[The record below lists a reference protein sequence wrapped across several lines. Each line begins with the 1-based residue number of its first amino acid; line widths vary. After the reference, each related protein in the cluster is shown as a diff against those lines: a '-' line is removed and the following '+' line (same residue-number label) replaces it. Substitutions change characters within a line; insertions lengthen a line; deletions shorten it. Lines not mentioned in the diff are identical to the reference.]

1 MKLQQLS
8 TKFNVVTNSVT
19 LESKSLFLYD
29 DYTKFVDFGMN
40 DNESYISICVDDEG
54 TVGYI
59 YASTTLWTNTAGE
72 PTKCHAFDYMGGN
85 GVVMH
90 AYTKIPNETDELVET
105 FTNSSTTVSLE
116 PFNLI
121 DNIEDFPYGAMIYLV
136 SSKGNN
142 GSNGSSGGGAST
154 YYSSKQY
161 YVNGTGGAGGSSG
174 APGKGVLVTL
184 ELAEFLSD
192 GTPDFDNTIL
202 TGTIRHEGEGGAAG
216 GGGGGGAGWKRAYR
230 WDQTSGNKRGA
241 VGSGGTRGYAN
252 VASRTNKIR
261 IPRNV
266 AVKCSSFL
274 GHTGSRGTNG
284 YNGTVGY
291 GGTHA
296 SGNTFYVES
305 SSSSS
310 YGGNGGAGGSY
321 GSTPGSLGSYNSR
334 YDGGKGGNGASVS
347 SPTTKTTVNTEIN
360 GKPVYT
366 VVHTNSSDFTASN
379 NLASTGGMAL
389 TRIIPI
395 YDE

>member
-1 MKLQQLS
+1 
-8 TKFNVVTNSVT
+8 
-19 LESKSLFLYD
+19 
-29 DYTKFVDFGMN
+29 
-40 DNESYISICVDDEG
+40 
-54 TVGYI
+54 
-59 YASTTLWTNTAGE
+59 
-72 PTKCHAFDYMGGN
+72 MGGN

-105 FTNSSTTVSLE
+105 FTNSSTTTSLDA
-116 PFNLI
+116 FNLI

-142 GSNGSSGGGAST
+142 GSNGSAGGNAST
-154 YYSSKQY
+154 YYDSSAKYQVY
-161 YVNGTGGAGGSSG
+161 INGSGGAGGSSG

-184 ELAEFLSD
+184 KLAEFLSD
-192 GTPDFDNTIL
+192 GTPDFDNSL
-202 TGTIRHEGEGGAAG
+202 STGTIRHEGEGGAAG
-216 GGGGGGAGWKRAYR
+216 GGGGGGAGWREAYKYN
-230 WDQTSGNKRGA
+230 QTSNNIMGA
-241 VGSGGTRGYAN
+241 VGSGGTKGYAN

-284 YNGTVGY
+284 
-291 GGTHA
+291 A
-296 SGNTFYVES
+296 K
-305 SSSSS
+305 
-310 YGGNGGAGGSY
+310 GGNGAASFYNNSNYPKSSNGGIGGAGGSY
-321 GSTPGSLGSYNSR
+321 GSTSGGMGSYNDA
-334 YDGGKGGNGASVS
+334 YNGGKGGAGASVS

-366 VVHTNSSDFTASN
+366 VVHTNSSSFTASN

>member
-1 MKLQQLS
+1 MKLQELT
-8 TKFNVVTNSVT
+8 TKFNLVTNSAT
-19 LESKSLFLYD
+19 LESKSIALYD
-29 DYTKFVDFGMN
+29 DYTKFVDFGVD
-40 DNESYISICVDDEG
+40 DNESYISVCVDDVG

-59 YASTTLWTNTAGE
+59 YASSTLWTNTAGE

-105 FTNSSTTVSLE
+105 FTNSSTTTSLE
-116 PFNLI
+116 AFNLI

-142 GSNGSSGGGAST
+142 GSDGSSGGVGSNKYDKTSAAQR
-154 YYSSKQY
+154 YYIGK
-161 YVNGTGGAGGSSG
+161 GGAGGSSG

-192 GTPDFDNTIL
+192 GTPDFDNSIS

-216 GGGGGGAGWKRAYR
+216 GGGGGGAGWERTYPYG
-230 WDQTSGNKRGA
+230 QYGNGIHGNP
-241 VGSGGTRGYAN
+241 GSGGTKGYAN

-261 IPRNV
+261 IPNNV

-274 GHTGSRGTNG
+274 GHTGSSGTTGSTGKGENSVLIYNNKAVNG
-284 YNGTVGY
+284 G
-291 GGTHA
+291 
-296 SGNTFYVES
+296 S
-305 SSSSS
+305 
-310 YGGNGGAGGSY
+310 GGAGGSY
-321 GSTPGSLGSYNSR
+321 GSTKGGAGAETNNYN
-334 YDGGKGGNGASVS
+334 GGRGGNGASVS
-347 SPTTKTTVNTEIN
+347 SPTTKTTVDTEIN

-366 VVHTNSSDFTASN
+366 VTHTNSSNFIAAN

-389 TRIIPI
+389 ARIIPI

>member
-1 MKLQQLS
+1 MKLQELT
-8 TKFNVVTNSVT
+8 TKFNLVTNSAT
-19 LESKSLFLYD
+19 LESKSIALYD
-29 DYTKFVDFGMN
+29 DYSKFVDFGMN
-40 DNESYISICVDDEG
+40 DNESYISVCVDDAG

-72 PTKCHAFDYMGGN
+72 PTKCHVFDYMGGN

-90 AYTKIPNETDELVET
+90 AYTKIPNETDELIET
-105 FTNSSTTVSLE
+105 FTNSSTTTSLT

-142 GSNGSSGGGAST
+142 GNNGSGGGYGST
-154 YYSSKQY
+154 SYDSSAKAQRYY
-161 YVNGTGGAGGSSG
+161 NGSGGAGGSSG

-192 GTPDFDNTIL
+192 GTPDFDNAIS

-216 GGGGGGAGWKRAYR
+216 GGGGGGAGWYKAHG
-230 WDQTSGNKRGA
+230 QGFTKKNVKGSP
-241 VGSGGTRGYAN
+241 GSGGTKGYAN
-252 VASRTNKIR
+252 VSSRTNKIR

-274 GHTGSRGTNG
+274 GHTGTRGTDG
-284 YNGTVGY
+284 AKGGSGGGSFTV
-291 GGTHA
+291 TK
-296 SGNTFYVES
+296 FDRES
-305 SSSSS
+305 SF
-310 YGGNGGAGGSY
+310 GGNGGAGGSY
-321 GSTPGSLGSYNSR
+321 GSTS
-334 YDGGKGGNGASVS
+334 GGAGAGVNYWNGGAGGTGASVN
-347 SPTTKTTVNTEIN
+347 SPTTKTTVDTEIN

-366 VVHTNSSDFTASN
+366 VTHTDSSNFTAAN

-389 TRIIPI
+389 TRIIPM
-395 YDE
+395 YNE

>member
-1 MKLQQLS
+1 MKLQQL
-8 TKFNVVTNSVT
+8 TTEFNVITNSVT
-19 LESKSLFLYD
+19 LESKSIALYD

-40 DNESYISICVDDEG
+40 DNESYISICVDDAG

-72 PTKCHAFDYMGGN
+72 STKCHAFDYMGGN

-90 AYTKIPNETDELVET
+90 AYTKIPNEIDELIET
-105 FTNSSTTVSLE
+105 FTNTSDTTSLE

-142 GSNGSSGGGAST
+142 GTDGSAGGYGSTSYDSSAKAQRYYSGG
-154 YYSSKQY
+154 
-161 YVNGTGGAGGSSG
+161 GGAGGSSG
-174 APGKGVLVTL
+174 APGKGVLVKL

-192 GTPDFDNTIL
+192 GTPDFDNAVS

-216 GGGGGGAGWKRAYR
+216 GGGGGGAGWYKAYAYSS
-230 WDQTSGNKRGA
+230 TSRNVKGGP
-241 VGSGGTRGYAN
+241 GSGGTKGYAN
-252 VASRTNKIR
+252 VSSRTNKIR

-274 GHTGSRGTNG
+274 GHTGPRGNSG
-284 YNGTVGY
+284 AKGGSGGPSFTVY
-291 GGTHA
+291 ISYEQT
-296 SGNTFYVES
+296 
-305 SSSSS
+305 

-321 GSTPGSLGSYNSR
+321 GDTSGGAGASSYYWN
-334 YDGGKGGNGASVS
+334 GGNGGTGASVD
-347 SPTTKTTVNTEIN
+347 SPTTKTTVDAEIN

-366 VVHTNSSDFTASN
+366 VTHTNSSNFNAAN

>member
-1 MKLQQLS
+1 MKLQELT
-8 TKFNVVTNSVT
+8 TKFNLVTNSAT
-19 LESKSLFLYD
+19 LESKSIALYD

-40 DNESYISICVDDEG
+40 DNESYISVCVDVAG

-72 PTKCHAFDYMGGN
+72 PTKCHVFDYMGGN

-90 AYTKIPNETDELVET
+90 AYTKIPNEKDELIET
-105 FTNSSTTVSLE
+105 FTNSSTTTSLDA
-116 PFNLI
+116 FNLI

-142 GSNGSSGGGAST
+142 GNNGSGGGYGST
-154 YYSSKQY
+154 SYDSSAKAQRYYS
-161 YVNGTGGAGGSSG
+161 GGGGAGGSSG
-174 APGKGVLVTL
+174 APGKGVLVKL

-192 GTPDFDNTIL
+192 GTPDFDNAVS

-216 GGGGGGAGWKRAYR
+216 GGGGGGAGWYKAYPYS
-230 WDQTSGNKRGA
+230 QTNSNMKGVA
-241 VGSGGTRGYAN
+241 GSGGTRGYAN
-252 VASRTNKIR
+252 VSSRTNKIR

-274 GHTGSRGTNG
+274 GHTGPRGTNG
-284 YNGTVGY
+284 AT
-291 GGTHA
+291 
-296 SGNTFYVES
+296 
-305 SSSSS
+305 
-310 YGGNGGAGGSY
+310 GGNGAASFIVTGSNYRDSNGGIGGAGGSY
-321 GSTPGSLGSYNSR
+321 GSTSGGSGAYPYYYN
-334 YDGGKGGNGASVS
+334 GGRGGNGASVN
-347 SPTTKTTVNTEIN
+347 SPTTKTTVDTEIN

-366 VVHTNSSDFTASN
+366 VTHTDSSNFTAAN

>member
-1 MKLQQLS
+1 MKLQQLT
-8 TKFNVVTNSVT
+8 TKFNVITNSAT
-19 LESKSLFLYD
+19 LESKSIALYD

-40 DNESYISICVDDEG
+40 DNESYISVCVDDAG

-72 PTKCHAFDYMGGN
+72 PTKCHVFDYMGGN

-90 AYTKIPNETDELVET
+90 AYTKIPNEIDELIET
-105 FTNSSTTVSLE
+105 FTNTSDTTSLE
-116 PFNLI
+116 SFNLI

-142 GSNGSSGGGAST
+142 GTDGSAGGYGSTSYDSSAKAQRYYSGG
-154 YYSSKQY
+154 
-161 YVNGTGGAGGSSG
+161 GGAGGSSG
-174 APGKGVLVTL
+174 APGKGVLVKL

-192 GTPDFDNTIL
+192 GTPDFDNAVS

-216 GGGGGGAGWKRAYR
+216 GGGGGGAGWYKAYAYGS
-230 WDQTSGNKRGA
+230 TSHNATGGP
-241 VGSGGTRGYAN
+241 GSGGTKGYAN
-252 VASRTNKIR
+252 VSSRTNKIR

-274 GHTGSRGTNG
+274 GHTGPRGNSG
-284 YNGTVGY
+284 AKGGSGGPSFTVSIHY
-291 GGTHA
+291 EQT
-296 SGNTFYVES
+296 
-305 SSSSS
+305 

-321 GSTPGSLGSYNSR
+321 GDIS
-334 YDGGKGGNGASVS
+334 GGAGAGAYYWMGGNGGTGASVN
-347 SPTTKTTVNTEIN
+347 SPTTKTTVDTEIN

-366 VVHTNSSDFTASN
+366 VTHTDSSNFTAAN

>member
-1 MKLQQLS
+1 MKLQQLT
-8 TKFNVVTNSVT
+8 TKFNVITNSAT
-19 LESKSLFLYD
+19 LESKSIALYD

-40 DNESYISICVDDEG
+40 DNESYISVCVDDAG

-72 PTKCHAFDYMGGN
+72 PTKCHVFDYMGGN

-105 FTNSSTTVSLE
+105 FTNSSTTTSLDE
-116 PFNLI
+116 FNLI

-142 GSNGSSGGGAST
+142 GNNGSGGGYGST
-154 YYSSKQY
+154 SYDSSAKAQRYYS
-161 YVNGTGGAGGSSG
+161 GGGGAGGSSG
-174 APGKGVLVTL
+174 APGKGVLVKL

-192 GTPDFDNTIL
+192 GTPDFDNAVS

-216 GGGGGGAGWKRAYR
+216 GGGGGGAGWYKAYPYGS
-230 WDQTSGNKRGA
+230 TSRNVTGGP
-241 VGSGGTRGYAN
+241 GSGGTKGYAN
-252 VASRTNKIR
+252 VSSRTNKIR

-274 GHTGSRGTNG
+274 GHTGPRGNSG
-284 YNGTVGY
+284 AK
-291 GGTHA
+291 GG
-296 SGNTFYVES
+296 SGGPSFTAIYSYEQT
-305 SSSSS
+305 

-321 GSTPGSLGSYNSR
+321 GDTS
-334 YDGGKGGNGASVS
+334 GGAGASAYYWMGGNGGTGASVD
-347 SPTTKTTVNTEIN
+347 SPTTKTTVDTEIN

-366 VVHTNSSDFTASN
+366 VTHTDSSNFTAAN

>member
-1 MKLQQLS
+1 MKLQQLT
-8 TKFNVVTNSVT
+8 TKFNLITNSAT
-19 LESKSLFLYD
+19 LESKSIALYD
-29 DYTKFVDFGMN
+29 DYTKFVDFGVN
-40 DNESYISICVDDEG
+40 DNESYISVCVDDAG

-72 PTKCHAFDYMGGN
+72 PTKCHVFDYMGGN

-90 AYTKIPNETDELVET
+90 AYTKIPNEKDELIET
-105 FTNSSTTVSLE
+105 FTNSSTTTSLE

-142 GSNGSSGGGAST
+142 GSDGSRGGVGSNNYDTQSAAQR
-154 YYSSKQY
+154 YYIGK
-161 YVNGTGGAGGSSG
+161 GGAGGSSG

-192 GTPDFDNTIL
+192 GTPDFDNSVS

-216 GGGGGGAGWKRAYR
+216 GGGGGGAGWQIAYPYN
-230 WDQTSGNKRGA
+230 SSSKGIHGNP
-241 VGSGGTRGYAN
+241 GSGGTKGYAN

-261 IPRNV
+261 IPNNV

-274 GHTGSRGTNG
+274 GHTGSRGTSG
-284 YNGTVGY
+284 STGGG
-291 GGTHA
+291 GGTILI
-296 SGNTFYVES
+296 YS
-305 SSSSS
+305 SKAVN
-310 YGGNGGAGGSY
+310 GGSGGAGGSY
-321 GSTPGSLGSYNSR
+321 GSTR
-334 YDGGKGGNGASVS
+334 GGAGAGAYYWNGGAGGTGASVN
-347 SPTTKTTVNTEIN
+347 SPATKTTVDTEIN

-366 VVHTNSSDFTASN
+366 VTHTDSSNFTAAN
-379 NLASTGGMAL
+379 NLASTGGMTL

>member
-1 MKLQQLS
+1 MKLQQLT
-8 TKFNVVTNSVT
+8 TKFNVITNSAT
-19 LESKSLFLYD
+19 LESKSIALYD

-40 DNESYISICVDDEG
+40 DNESYISVCVDDAG

-72 PTKCHAFDYMGGN
+72 PTKCHVFDYMGGN

-90 AYTKIPNETDELVET
+90 AYTKIPNEKDELIET
-105 FTNSSTTVSLE
+105 FTNSSTTTSLDA
-116 PFNLI
+116 FNLI

-142 GSNGSSGGGAST
+142 GSDGSIG
-154 YYSSKQY
+154 
-161 YVNGTGGAGGSSG
+161 GTGSTRYDSSTGLQCYTNGHGGTGGSSG

-192 GTPDFDNTIL
+192 GTPDFDNVVS

-216 GGGGGGAGWKRAYR
+216 GGGGGGAGWYKANG
-230 WDQTSGNKRGA
+230 WNSINGNRLGSP
-241 VGSGGTRGYAN
+241 GSGGTRGYAN
-252 VASRTNKIR
+252 VSSRTNKIR

-274 GHTGSRGTNG
+274 GHTGLRGTNG
-284 YNGTVGY
+284 
-291 GGTHA
+291 
-296 SGNTFYVES
+296 SK
-305 SSSSS
+305 
-310 YGGNGGAGGSY
+310 GGNGAGDFRVREKDSSNSKGGSGGAGGMYGHVSGGAGAGNSY
-321 GSTPGSLGSYNSR
+321 WN
-334 YDGGKGGNGASVS
+334 GGRGGNGASVN
-347 SPTTKTTVNTEIN
+347 SPTTKTTVDTEIN

-366 VVHTNSSDFTASN
+366 VTHTDSSNFTAAN

-389 TRIIPI
+389 ARIIPI

>member
-1 MKLQQLS
+1 MKLQQLA
-8 TKFNVVTNSVT
+8 TKFNVITNSAT
-19 LESKSLFLYD
+19 LESKSIALYD
-29 DYTKFVDFGMN
+29 DYTKFVDFGAN
-40 DNESYISICVDDEG
+40 GNESYISVCVDDAG

-59 YASTTLWTNTAGE
+59 YASSTLWTNTAGK

-105 FTNSSTTVSLE
+105 FTNSSTTTSLDA
-116 PFNLI
+116 FNLI

-142 GSNGSSGGGAST
+142 GSNGSAGGSGST
-154 YYSSKQY
+154 YYDRSEAAQRY
-161 YVNGTGGAGGSSG
+161 HNGSGGAGGSSG

-184 ELAEFLSD
+184 ELADFLSD
-192 GTPDFDNTIL
+192 GTPDFDNTVS

-216 GGGGGGAGWKRAYR
+216 GGGGGGAGWYRAYPYN
-230 WDQTSGNKRGA
+230 QTNSNMKGVA
-241 VGSGGTRGYAN
+241 GSGGTQGYAN
-252 VASRTNKIR
+252 VSSRTNKIR

-274 GHTGSRGTNG
+274 GHTGPRGTNG
-284 YNGTVGY
+284 AT
-291 GGTHA
+291 
-296 SGNTFYVES
+296 
-305 SSSSS
+305 
-310 YGGNGGAGGSY
+310 GGNGAASFLVTGLKYRNSNGGIGGAGGSY
-321 GSTPGSLGSYNSR
+321 GSTSGGSGAYPYYYN
-334 YDGGKGGNGASVS
+334 GGKGGTGASVN
-347 SPTTKTTVNTEIN
+347 SPTTKTTVDTEIN

-366 VVHTNSSDFTASN
+366 VTHTDSSNFTAAN

-389 TRIIPI
+389 ARIIPI

>member
-1 MKLQQLS
+1 MKLQQLT
-8 TKFNVVTNSVT
+8 TKFNVITNSAT
-19 LESKSLFLYD
+19 LESKSIALYD

-40 DNESYISICVDDEG
+40 DNESYISVCVDDAG

-72 PTKCHAFDYMGGN
+72 PTKCHVFDYMGGN

-105 FTNSSTTVSLE
+105 FTNSSTTTSLT

-142 GSNGSSGGGAST
+142 GNNGSGGGYGST
-154 YYSSKQY
+154 SYDSSAKAQRYYS
-161 YVNGTGGAGGSSG
+161 GGGGAGGSSG
-174 APGKGVLVTL
+174 APGKGVLVKL

-192 GTPDFDNTIL
+192 GTPDFDNAVS

-216 GGGGGGAGWKRAYR
+216 GGGGGGAGWYKAYAYGS
-230 WDQTSGNKRGA
+230 TSHNATGGP
-241 VGSGGTRGYAN
+241 GSGGTKGYAN
-252 VASRTNKIR
+252 VSSRTNKIR

-274 GHTGSRGTNG
+274 GHTGPRGNSG
-284 YNGTVGY
+284 AKGGSGGPSFTVSIRYEQTY
-291 GGTHA
+291 GG
-296 SGNTFYVES
+296 S
-305 SSSSS
+305 
-310 YGGNGGAGGSY
+310 GGAGGSY
-321 GSTPGSLGSYNSR
+321 GDIS
-334 YDGGKGGNGASVS
+334 GGAGAGAYYWMGGNGGTGASVD
-347 SPTTKTTVNTEIN
+347 SPTTKTTVDTEIN

-366 VVHTNSSDFTASN
+366 VTHTDSSNFTAAN

-395 YDE
+395 YNE

>member
-1 MKLQQLS
+1 MKLQELT
-8 TKFNVVTNSVT
+8 TKFNLVTNSAT
-19 LESKSLFLYD
+19 LESKSIALYD

-40 DNESYISICVDDEG
+40 DNESYISVCVDDAG

-72 PTKCHAFDYMGGN
+72 PTKCHVFDYMGGN

-90 AYTKIPNETDELVET
+90 AYTKIPNEKDELIET
-105 FTNSSTTVSLE
+105 FTNSSTTTSLDA
-116 PFNLI
+116 FNLV

-142 GSNGSSGGGAST
+142 GNNGSGGGYGST
-154 YYSSKQY
+154 SYDSSAKAQRYYS
-161 YVNGTGGAGGSSG
+161 GGGGAGGSSG
-174 APGKGVLVTL
+174 APGKGVLVKL

-192 GTPDFDNTIL
+192 GTPDFNNAVS

-216 GGGGGGAGWKRAYR
+216 GGGGGGAGWYKAYPYNS
-230 WDQTSGNKRGA
+230 TSHNVTGGP
-241 VGSGGTRGYAN
+241 GSGGTKGYAN
-252 VASRTNKIR
+252 VSSRTNKIR

-274 GHTGSRGTNG
+274 GHTGPRGNSG
-284 YNGTVGY
+284 AK
-291 GGTHA
+291 GG
-296 SGNTFYVES
+296 SGGPSFTAVS
-305 SSSSS
+305 SYEQT

-321 GSTPGSLGSYNSR
+321 GSTN
-334 YDGGKGGNGASVS
+334 GGAGAGAYYWMGGNGGTGASVN
-347 SPTTKTTVNTEIN
+347 SPTTKTTVDTEIN

-366 VVHTNSSDFTASN
+366 VTHTDSSNFAAAN

>member
-1 MKLQQLS
+1 MKLQELT
-8 TKFNVVTNSVT
+8 TKFNLVTNSAT
-19 LESKSLFLYD
+19 LESKSIALYD

-40 DNESYISICVDDEG
+40 DNESYISVCVDDAG

-72 PTKCHAFDYMGGN
+72 PTKCHVFDYMGGN

-90 AYTKIPNETDELVET
+90 AYTKIPNETDELIET
-105 FTNSSTTVSLE
+105 FTNSSTTTSLT

-142 GSNGSSGGGAST
+142 GNNGSGGGYGST
-154 YYSSKQY
+154 SYDSSAKAQRYYS
-161 YVNGTGGAGGSSG
+161 GGGGAGGSSG
-174 APGKGVLVTL
+174 APGKGVLVKL

-192 GTPDFDNTIL
+192 GTPDFDNAVS

-216 GGGGGGAGWKRAYR
+216 GGGGGGAGWYKAYGYGY
-230 WDQTSGNKRGA
+230 TSKNVTGGP
-241 VGSGGTRGYAN
+241 GSGGTKGYAN
-252 VASRTNKIR
+252 VSSRTNKIR

-274 GHTGSRGTNG
+274 GHTGPRGNSG
-284 YNGTVGY
+284 AKGGSGGPSFTVSLSY
-291 GGTHA
+291 EQT
-296 SGNTFYVES
+296 
-305 SSSSS
+305 

-321 GSTPGSLGSYNSR
+321 GSTR
-334 YDGGKGGNGASVS
+334 GGAGAGAYYWMGGNGGTGASVN
-347 SPTTKTTVNTEIN
+347 SPTTKTTVDTEIN

-366 VVHTNSSDFTASN
+366 VTHTDSSNFTAAN

>member
-1 MKLQQLS
+1 MKLQELT
-8 TKFNVVTNSVT
+8 TKFNLVTNSAT
-19 LESKSLFLYD
+19 LESKSIALYD

-40 DNESYISICVDDEG
+40 NNESYISVCVDDAG

-72 PTKCHAFDYMGGN
+72 PTKCHVFDYMGGN

-90 AYTKIPNETDELVET
+90 AYTKIPNETDELIET
-105 FTNSSTTVSLE
+105 FTNSSTTTSLDA
-116 PFNLI
+116 FNLI

-142 GSNGSSGGGAST
+142 GNNGSGGGYGST
-154 YYSSKQY
+154 SYDSSAKAQRYYS
-161 YVNGTGGAGGSSG
+161 GGGGAGGSSG
-174 APGKGVLVTL
+174 APGKGVLVKL

-192 GTPDFDNTIL
+192 GTPDFDNAVS

-216 GGGGGGAGWKRAYR
+216 GGGGGGAGWYKAYGY
-230 WDQTSGNKRGA
+230 DLTSKNVTGSP
-241 VGSGGTRGYAN
+241 GSGGTKGYAN
-252 VASRTNKIR
+252 VSSRTNKIR

-274 GHTGSRGTNG
+274 GHTGPRGNSG
-284 YNGTVGY
+284 AK
-291 GGTHA
+291 GGSGGPSFIAHVYDYEQTH
-296 SGNTFYVES
+296 
-305 SSSSS
+305 
-310 YGGNGGAGGSY
+310 GGIGGAGGSY
-321 GSTPGSLGSYNSR
+321 GSTS
-334 YDGGKGGNGASVS
+334 GGAGAGAYYWNGGNGGTGASVD
-347 SPTTKTTVNTEIN
+347 SPTTKTTVDTEIN

-366 VVHTNSSDFTASN
+366 VTHTDSSNFTAAN

>member
-1 MKLQQLS
+1 MKLQQLT
-8 TKFNVVTNSVT
+8 TKFNVITNSAT
-19 LESKSLFLYD
+19 LESKSIALYD

-40 DNESYISICVDDEG
+40 DNKSYISVCVDDAG

-59 YASTTLWTNTAGE
+59 YASSTLWTNTTGE
-72 PTKCHAFDYMGGN
+72 PTKCHVFDYMGGN

-90 AYTKIPNETDELVET
+90 AYTKIPNETDELIET
-105 FTNSSTTVSLE
+105 FTNSSETTSLE

-142 GSNGSSGGGAST
+142 GSDGSGGGYGST
-154 YYSSKQY
+154 SYDSSAKSQRYY
-161 YVNGTGGAGGSSG
+161 NGSGGAGGSSG
-174 APGKGVLVTL
+174 APGKGVLVKL

-192 GTPDFDNTIL
+192 GTPDFDNAVS

-216 GGGGGGAGWKRAYR
+216 GGGGGGAGWARAYGENATR
-230 WDQTSGNKRGA
+230 KNVTGGP
-241 VGSGGTRGYAN
+241 GSGGSKGYAN
-252 VASRTNKIR
+252 VSSQTNKIR

-274 GHTGSRGTNG
+274 GHTGPRGNSG
-284 YNGTVGY
+284 AKGGSGGGSFTVSNY
-291 GGTHA
+291 GH
-296 SGNTFYVES
+296 ES
-305 SSSSS
+305 SF
-310 YGGNGGAGGSY
+310 GGSGGAGGSY
-321 GSTPGSLGSYNSR
+321 GSTS
-334 YDGGKGGNGASVS
+334 GGAGAGADYWNGGRGGNGASVN
-347 SPTTKTTVNTEIN
+347 SPTTKTTVDTEIN

-366 VVHTNSSDFTASN
+366 ATHTDSSNFTAAN

>member
-1 MKLQQLS
+1 MKLQQLT
-8 TKFNVVTNSVT
+8 TKFNVITNSAT
-19 LESKSLFLYD
+19 SESKSIALYD

-40 DNESYISICVDDEG
+40 DNESYISVCVDDAG
-54 TVGYI
+54 TIGYI

-72 PTKCHAFDYMGGN
+72 PTKCHVFDYMGGN

-90 AYTKIPNETDELVET
+90 AYTKIPNEIDELIET
-105 FTNSSTTVSLE
+105 FTNTSDTTSLE

-142 GSNGSSGGGAST
+142 GTDGSAGGYGSTSYDSSAKAQRYYSGG
-154 YYSSKQY
+154 
-161 YVNGTGGAGGSSG
+161 GGAGGSSG
-174 APGKGVLVTL
+174 APGKGVLVKL

-192 GTPDFDNTIL
+192 GTPDFDNAVS

-216 GGGGGGAGWKRAYR
+216 GGGGGGAGWYKAYAYSS
-230 WDQTSGNKRGA
+230 TSHNITGGP
-241 VGSGGTRGYAN
+241 GSGGTKGYAN
-252 VASRTNKIR
+252 VSSRTNKIR

-274 GHTGSRGTNG
+274 GHTGPRGNSG
-284 YNGTVGY
+284 AKGGSGGPSFTVSIRY
-291 GGTHA
+291 EQT
-296 SGNTFYVES
+296 
-305 SSSSS
+305 

-321 GSTPGSLGSYNSR
+321 GDIS
-334 YDGGKGGNGASVS
+334 GGAGAGAYYWNGGNGGTGASVD
-347 SPTTKTTVNTEIN
+347 SPTTKTTVDTEIN

-366 VVHTNSSDFTASN
+366 VTHTNSSNFTAAN

-395 YDE
+395 YNE

>member
-1 MKLQQLS
+1 MKLQQLT
-8 TKFNVVTNSVT
+8 TKFNVITNSAT
-19 LESKSLFLYD
+19 LESKSIALYD

-40 DNESYISICVDDEG
+40 DNESYISVCVDDAG

-72 PTKCHAFDYMGGN
+72 PTKCHVFDYMGGN

-90 AYTKIPNETDELVET
+90 AYTKIPNETDELIET
-105 FTNSSTTVSLE
+105 FTNSSTTTSLT

-142 GSNGSSGGGAST
+142 GNNGSGGGYGST
-154 YYSSKQY
+154 SYDSSARAQRYYS
-161 YVNGTGGAGGSSG
+161 GGGGAGGSSG
-174 APGKGVLVTL
+174 APGKGVLVKL

-192 GTPDFDNTIL
+192 GTPDFDNAVS

-216 GGGGGGAGWKRAYR
+216 GGGGGGAGWYKAYTYGS
-230 WDQTSGNKRGA
+230 TSHNVTGGP
-241 VGSGGTRGYAN
+241 GSGGAKGYAN
-252 VASRTNKIR
+252 VSSRTNKIR

-274 GHTGSRGTNG
+274 GHTGPRGNSG
-284 YNGTVGY
+284 AKGWS
-291 GGTHA
+291 GGPSFTA
-296 SGNTFYVES
+296 TTSYEQT
-305 SSSSS
+305 

-321 GSTPGSLGSYNSR
+321 GSTS
-334 YDGGKGGNGASVS
+334 GGAGASAYYWMGGNGGTGASVN
-347 SPTTKTTVNTEIN
+347 SPTTKTTVDTEIN

-366 VVHTNSSDFTASN
+366 VTHTDSSNFTAAN

-389 TRIIPI
+389 TRIIPM

>member
-1 MKLQQLS
+1 MKLLQQLK
-8 TKFNVVTNSVT
+8 TKFNIITNSAT
-19 LESKSLFLYD
+19 LESKSIALYD
-29 DYTKFVDFGMN
+29 DYTKFVDFGAN
-40 DNESYISICVDDEG
+40 GNESYISICVDDAG

-59 YASTTLWTNTAGE
+59 YASSTLWTNTAGE

-105 FTNSSTTVSLE
+105 FTNSSTTTSLE

-121 DNIEDFPYGAMIYLV
+121 DNIEDFPYGAMIYLI

-142 GSNGSSGGGAST
+142 GSDGSSGGVGSNKYDQSVASRRF
-154 YYSSKQY
+154 YIGK
-161 YVNGTGGAGGSSG
+161 GGAGGSSG

-192 GTPDFDNTIL
+192 GTPDFDNSVS

-216 GGGGGGAGWKRAYR
+216 GGGGGGAGWRKAYGS
-230 WDQTSGNKRGA
+230 TSSGSIPGSP
-241 VGSGGTRGYAN
+241 GSGGTRGYAN

-274 GHTGSRGTNG
+274 GHTGSRGTRGSSGGGGNSHTTNSG
-284 YNGTVGY
+284 FGDSYNG
-291 GGTHA
+291 A
-296 SGNTFYVES
+296 S
-305 SSSSS
+305 
-310 YGGNGGAGGSY
+310 GGAGGSY
-321 GSTPGSLGSYNSR
+321 GSTKGGAGAYPYYYN
-334 YDGGKGGNGASVS
+334 GGKGGTGASVN
-347 SPTTKTTVNTEIN
+347 SPTTKTTVDTEIN

-366 VVHTNSSDFTASN
+366 VTHTDSSNFIAAN

-389 TRIIPI
+389 ARIIPI

>member
-1 MKLQQLS
+1 MKLLQQLT
-8 TKFNVVTNSVT
+8 TKINVITNSAT
-19 LESKSLFLYD
+19 LESKSIALYD
-29 DYTKFVDFGMN
+29 DYTKFVDFGVDN
-40 DNESYISICVDDEG
+40 NESYISVCVDDAG

-59 YASTTLWTNTAGE
+59 YASSTLWTNTAGE

-105 FTNSSTTVSLE
+105 FTNSSDTTSLE

-142 GSNGSSGGGAST
+142 GSDGSSGGGAST
-154 YYSSKQY
+154 YYDSSVKIQRY
-161 YVNGTGGAGGSSG
+161 YNGSGGAGGSSG
-174 APGKGVLVTL
+174 APGKGVLVAL

-192 GTPDFDNTIL
+192 GTPDFDNTIS

-216 GGGGGGAGWKRAYR
+216 GGGGGGAGWRKAYDWDSTSYNRAG
-230 WDQTSGNKRGA
+230 TPGF
-241 VGSGGTRGYAN
+241 GGTRGYAN

-274 GHTGSRGTNG
+274 GHTGPRGTNG
-284 YNGTVGY
+284 
-291 GGTHA
+291 
-296 SGNTFYVES
+296 SK
-305 SSSSS
+305 
-310 YGGNGGAGGSY
+310 GGNGEASFTFDEKIGYRDSKAGSGGAGGSY
-321 GSTPGSLGSYNSR
+321 GSTSGGAGAETRNYN
-334 YDGGKGGNGASVS
+334 GGNGGAGASVN
-347 SPTTKTTVNTEIN
+347 SPTTKTTVDTEIN

-366 VVHTNSSDFTASN
+366 VTHTDSSNFTAAN

-389 TRIIPI
+389 ARIIPI

>member
-1 MKLQQLS
+1 MKLQQLT
-8 TKFNVVTNSVT
+8 TKFNVITNSAT
-19 LESKSLFLYD
+19 LESKSIALYD
-29 DYTKFVDFGMN
+29 DYTKFVDFGVN
-40 DNESYISICVDDEG
+40 DNESYISICVDDAG

-72 PTKCHAFDYMGGN
+72 PTKCHAFDYMSGN

-105 FTNSSTTVSLE
+105 FINSSDTESLE
-116 PFNLI
+116 PFDLI

-142 GSNGSSGGGAST
+142 GTDGSAGGYGSNKYDKSSAVQR
-154 YYSSKQY
+154 YYIG
-161 YVNGTGGAGGSSG
+161 NGGAGGSSG

-192 GTPDFDNTIL
+192 GTPDFDNSIS

-216 GGGGGGAGWKRAYR
+216 GGGGGGAGWKKAYPYDSYR
-230 WDQTSGNKRGA
+230 LSVHGDP
-241 VGSGGTRGYAN
+241 GSGGTKGYAN

-261 IPRNV
+261 IPNNV

-274 GHTGSRGTNG
+274 GHTGSRGTTGSTGKGGGGSTSIYSSTSING
-284 YNGTVGY
+284 G
-291 GGTHA
+291 
-296 SGNTFYVES
+296 S
-305 SSSSS
+305 
-310 YGGNGGAGGSY
+310 GGAGGSY
-321 GSTPGSLGSYNSR
+321 GSTKGGAGAETNNYN
-334 YDGGKGGNGASVS
+334 GGRGGNGVSVS
-347 SPTTKTTVNTEIN
+347 SPTTKTTVATEIN

-366 VVHTNSSDFTASN
+366 VTHTNSSNFIAAN

-389 TRIIPI
+389 ARIIPI

>member
-1 MKLQQLS
+1 MKLQELT
-8 TKFNVVTNSVT
+8 TKFNLVTNSAT
-19 LESKSLFLYD
+19 LESKSIALYD

-40 DNESYISICVDDEG
+40 NNESYISVCVDDAG
-54 TVGYI
+54 AVGYI

-72 PTKCHAFDYMGGN
+72 PTKCHVFDYMGGN

-105 FTNSSTTVSLE
+105 FTNSSTTTSLT

-142 GSNGSSGGGAST
+142 GNNGSGGGYGST
-154 YYSSKQY
+154 SYDSSARAQRYYS
-161 YVNGTGGAGGSSG
+161 GGGGAGGSSG
-174 APGKGVLVTL
+174 APGKGVLVKL

-192 GTPDFDNTIL
+192 GTPDFDNAVS

-216 GGGGGGAGWKRAYR
+216 GGGGGGAGWYKAYSYGS
-230 WDQTSGNKRGA
+230 TSNNITGGP
-241 VGSGGTRGYAN
+241 GSGGTKGYAN
-252 VASRTNKIR
+252 VSSRTNKIR

-274 GHTGSRGTNG
+274 GHTGPRGNSGAKGGNG
-284 YNGTVGY
+284 GPSFTV
-291 GGTHA
+291 
-296 SGNTFYVES
+296 YVSYEQT
-305 SSSSS
+305 

-321 GSTPGSLGSYNSR
+321 GDIS
-334 YDGGKGGNGASVS
+334 GGAGASAYYWMGGNGGTGASVDY
-347 SPTTKTTVNTEIN
+347 PTTKTTVDTEIN

-366 VVHTNSSDFTASN
+366 VTHTDSSNFTAAN

>member
-1 MKLQQLS
+1 MKLQQLT
-8 TKFNVVTNSVT
+8 TKFNVITNSAT
-19 LESKSLFLYD
+19 LESKSIALYD

-40 DNESYISICVDDEG
+40 DNESYISVCVDDAG

-90 AYTKIPNETDELVET
+90 AYTKIPNEIDELIET
-105 FTNSSTTVSLE
+105 FTNTSDTTSLE

-142 GSNGSSGGGAST
+142 GTDGSAGGYGST
-154 YYSSKQY
+154 SYDSSAKAQRYY
-161 YVNGTGGAGGSSG
+161 NGTGGAGGSSG

-192 GTPDFDNTIL
+192 GTPDFDNAISTD
-202 TGTIRHEGEGGAAG
+202 TIRHEGEGGAAG
-216 GGGGGGAGWKRAYR
+216 GGGGGGAGWRKAFRAGA
-230 WDQTSGNKRGA
+230 TSSNRPGSP
-241 VGSGGTRGYAN
+241 GSGGTKGYAN
-252 VASRTNKIR
+252 VSSQTNKIR

-274 GHTGSRGTNG
+274 SHTGTRGTNG
-284 YNGTVGY
+284 AKGSG
-291 GGTHA
+291 GGTFIS
-296 SGNTFYVES
+296 SGMGYNRS
-305 SSSSS
+305 K
-310 YGGNGGAGGSY
+310 GGIGGAGGSY
-321 GSTPGSLGSYNSR
+321 GSTSGGAGAGNNEYN
-334 YDGGKGGNGASVS
+334 GGGGGTGASVN
-347 SPTTKTTVNTEIN
+347 SPTTKTTVDTEIN
-360 GKPVYT
+360 GKSVYT
-366 VVHTNSSDFTASN
+366 VMHTDSSDFTAAN

>member
-1 MKLQQLS
+1 MKLQQLT
-8 TKFNVVTNSVT
+8 TKFNVITNSAT
-19 LESKSLFLYD
+19 LESKSIALYD

-40 DNESYISICVDDEG
+40 DNESYISVCVDDTG

-72 PTKCHAFDYMGGN
+72 PTKCHVFDYMGGN

-90 AYTKIPNETDELVET
+90 AYTEIPNEKDELVET
-105 FTNSSTTVSLE
+105 FTNSSTTTSLT

-142 GSNGSSGGGAST
+142 GNNGSGGGYGST
-154 YYSSKQY
+154 SYDSSAKAQRYYSGS
-161 YVNGTGGAGGSSG
+161 GGAGGSSG
-174 APGKGVLVTL
+174 APGKGVLVKL

-192 GTPDFDNTIL
+192 GTPDFDNAVS

-216 GGGGGGAGWKRAYR
+216 GGGGGGAGWYKAYPYSS
-230 WDQTSGNKRGA
+230 TSKNVTGSP
-241 VGSGGTRGYAN
+241 GSGGTKGYAN
-252 VASRTNKIR
+252 VSSRTNKIR

-274 GHTGSRGTNG
+274 GHTGP
-284 YNGTVGY
+284 
-291 GGTHA
+291 
-296 SGNTFYVES
+296 SGNSGAKGRSGGPSFTAITSYEQT
-305 SSSSS
+305 

-321 GSTPGSLGSYNSR
+321 GSTS
-334 YDGGKGGNGASVS
+334 GGAGASAYYWMGGNGGTGASVD
-347 SPTTKTTVNTEIN
+347 SPTTKTTVDTEIN

-366 VVHTNSSDFTASN
+366 VTHTNSSNFTAAN

-395 YDE
+395 YNE

>member
-1 MKLQQLS
+1 MKLQQLT
-8 TKFNVVTNSVT
+8 TKFNVITNSTT
-19 LESKSLFLYD
+19 LESKSIALYD
-29 DYTKFVDFGMN
+29 NYTKFVDFGMN
-40 DNESYISICVDDEG
+40 DNESYISVCVDDAG

-59 YASTTLWTNTAGE
+59 YASSTLWTNTAGE

-105 FTNSSTTVSLE
+105 FTNSSTTTSLT

-142 GSNGSSGGGAST
+142 GSDGSRG
-154 YYSSKQY
+154 
-161 YVNGTGGAGGSSG
+161 GTGSTRYDSSTGSQLYTNGRGGTGGSSG

-192 GTPDFDNTIL
+192 GTPDFDNAVS

-216 GGGGGGAGWKRAYR
+216 GGGGGGAGWYKAND
-230 WDQTSGNKRGA
+230 WSSTNDNSLGSP
-241 VGSGGTRGYAN
+241 GSGGTRGYAN
-252 VASRTNKIR
+252 VSSQTNKIR

-274 GHTGSRGTNG
+274 GHTGLRGTNG
-284 YNGTVGY
+284 
-291 GGTHA
+291 
-296 SGNTFYVES
+296 S
-305 SSSSS
+305 
-310 YGGNGGAGGSY
+310 
-321 GSTPGSLGSYNSR
+321 
-334 YDGGKGGNGASVS
+334 KGGNGAGDFSVRQNNRS
-347 SPTTKTTVNTEIN
+347 NSKGGSGGAGGMYGHVSGGAGAGTSNWNGGKGGAGASVNSPTTKTTVDTEIN

-366 VVHTNSSDFTASN
+366 VEHTDSSNFIAAN

>member
-8 TKFNVVTNSVT
+8 TKFNVVTNSAT

-72 PTKCHAFDYMGGN
+72 PTKCHVFDYMGGN

-90 AYTKIPNETDELVET
+90 AYTKIPNEVDELVET
-105 FTNSSTTVSLE
+105 FTNSSTTTSLE
-116 PFNLI
+116 SFDLI
-121 DNIEDFPYGAMIYLV
+121 DNTEDFPYGAMIYLV

-142 GSNGSSGGGAST
+142 GTDGSKGGIGST
-154 YYSSKQY
+154 YYDSNSGSQMY
-161 YVNGTGGAGGSSG
+161 TNGSGGAGGSSG

-184 ELAEFLSD
+184 ELAEFSSD
-192 GTPDFDNTIL
+192 GTPDFDNAVS

-216 GGGGGGAGWKRAYR
+216 GGGGGGAGWRQAYKYNEI
-230 WDQTSGNKRGA
+230 QNNISGLP
-241 VGSGGTRGYAN
+241 GSGGARGYAN

-261 IPRNV
+261 IPKNV

-274 GHTGSRGTNG
+274 GHTGLRGNNG
-284 YNGTVGY
+284 
-291 GGTHA
+291 A
-296 SGNTFYVES
+296 R
-305 SSSSS
+305 
-310 YGGNGGAGGSY
+310 GGNGAASFGVTNISGYKNSNGGSGGAGGSY
-321 GSTPGSLGSYNSR
+321 GSTSGGSGTYPYYYN
-334 YDGGKGGNGASVS
+334 GGIGGAGASVY
-347 SPTTKTTVNTEIN
+347 SPTTKTTVDTEIN

>member
-1 MKLQQLS
+1 MKLQQLT
-8 TKFNVVTNSVT
+8 TKFNVITNSAT
-19 LESKSLFLYD
+19 LESKSIALYD
-29 DYTKFVDFGMN
+29 DYTKFIDFGMN
-40 DNESYISICVDDEG
+40 DNESYISVCVDDAG

-105 FTNSSTTVSLE
+105 FTNSSETTSLE

-142 GSNGSSGGGAST
+142 GNNGSAGGGGST
-154 YYSSKQY
+154 YYDSSAKIQRY
-161 YVNGTGGAGGSSG
+161 YNGSGGAGGSSG

-192 GTPDFDNTIL
+192 GTPDFDNTVS

-216 GGGGGGAGWKRAYR
+216 GGGGGGAGWRRAYD
-230 WDQTSGNKRGA
+230 WDSTSNNRAGA
-241 VGSGGTRGYAN
+241 PGSGGTRGYAN
-252 VASRTNKIR
+252 VASQTNKIR

-274 GHTGSRGTNG
+274 GHTGQRGNDG
-284 YNGTVGY
+284 
-291 GGTHA
+291 A
-296 SGNTFYVES
+296 K
-305 SSSSS
+305 
-310 YGGNGGAGGSY
+310 GGNGAASFAVSVAMGYTESNGGIGGAGGSY
-321 GSTPGSLGSYNSR
+321 GSTSGSAGASAYRYNGGPGGA
-334 YDGGKGGNGASVS
+334 GASVN
-347 SPTTKTTVNTEIN
+347 SPTTKTTVDTEIN
-360 GKPVYT
+360 SKPVYT
-366 VVHTNSSDFTASN
+366 VTHTDSSNFTAAN